1 MRWDYFLSNNYDMSW
16 VIPFKVSPEVSLY
29 TKRITQ
35 NGGNRKNYVTEI
47 M

>member
-1 MRWDYFLSNNYDMSW
+1 MSC
-16 VIPFKVSPEVSLY
+16 VIPFKVSPEVSLN

-35 NGGNRKNYVTEI
+35 NGGIRKNYVTEI

>member
-1 MRWDYFLSNNYDMSW
+1 MSW

-29 TKRITQ
+29 TKKITQ
-35 NGGNRKNYVTEI
+35 NGGNHKYYVTEI

>member
-1 MRWDYFLSNNYDMSW
+1 MSW

-35 NGGNRKNYVTEI
+35 NGENRKNYITEI